1 MRYFVVGYMACG
13 KTTYAKRLAEREGL
27 RFVDLDAAVEERA
40 GRCIAELF
48 AEGGE
53 ARFRELERQVLRE
66 VAEREDDFVM
76 ATGGGTP
83 CFFDNMDYMNS
94 RGETLFL
101 DTPVEVLVERLRR
114 GRKSRPLLAGIADG
128 ELREFVTRH
137 RASRLAFYLKAKH
150 KTIET

>member
-40 GRCIAELF
+40 GRGIAELF

-53 ARFRELERQVLRE
+53 ACFRKLERQVLRE